1 MKNIVISCPIA
12 AMSGYGCRS
21 RDIVRTL
28 ISNDDY
34 DISIIPRTWGDM
46 PLTGLTAG
54 EDDDILNCIV
64 YEFDSIK
71 KDIDIY
77 IQISLPSEFIN
88 RGKFNIGITAG
99 IETTEA
105 PSNWVDG
112 CNKMDLIL
120 TSSQHSKDALLNT
133 KNPNSELQTIVKPIE
148 VLFEGINPEIYRL
161 IDNNEKTELSKIL
174 DSIKEDFCF
183 LHVGNWLPGAIGY
196 DRKDI
201 GQLINVFVG
210 TFQLLE
216 KSKQPA
222 LLLKVN
228 DSGYSI
234 SEKYKL
240 EEKIRQCISLNS
252 KFKDNIHLAPSVYLL
267 HSELTDNEINE
278 LYNHLKVKAFVSF
291 THGEGYGRPLLEFTT
306 TGKPVIVSDWSGQ
319 RDFLDKNSSILL
331 PGKVDKVPELGVN
344 EFMLKTSS
352 WFTVDYQKAGEI
364 LLKVYSKYDELYNLT
379 KNHIKITYE
388 NFSLFKM
395 GNLLKHI
402 LNKYT
407 KI

>member
-161 IDNNEKTELSKIL
+161 IGNNEKTELSKIL

-278 LYNHLKVKAFVSF
+278 LYNHPKVKAFVSF

-331 PGKVDKVPELGVN
+331 PGKVDKVPELGYN
-344 EFMLKTSS
+344 D
-352 WFTVDYQKAGEI
+352 WFSCCV
-364 LLKVYSKYDELYNLT
+364 S
-379 KNHIKITYE
+379 
-388 NFSLFKM
+388 
-395 GNLLKHI
+395 
-402 LNKYT
+402 
-407 KI
+407 